1 MCVCVWNHF
10 SQSCNLPWEC
20 APLMSGAQTQR
31 FWFNWPLCLPPG
43 SWVFTAPGRYWSAM
57 CWGPRSLNRLQME
70 WLTSWWLYPFLP
82 LVIFWGSPGPRSTS
96 LVLPAGLWEAAAL
109 SRDSLWFSPQP
120 RRPLGA
126 PPAAAAARWAPAG
139 ARKGLLGGLF
149 RRLVLSGLVL
159 LSLFF
164 FPFIF
169 IRWRLITL
177 QYCSGFCRALTW
189 ISHGFTCVPH
199 PDPPSHLPPHPI
211 PLGHPSAP
219 APSTCLM
226 HPAWAGICFT
236 LDSIHISMLL
246 SQSTPPSP
254 SPTESQSLFCT
265 SVSFPVLHIELSL
278 PSF

>member
-1 MCVCVWNHF
+1 MWNHF

-43 SWVFTAPGRYWSAM
+43 SWVFTAPGRYWSAT

-109 SRDSLWFSPQP
+109 SRDSLWFSPPP

-177 QYCSGFCRALTW
+177 QYCSGVCRALTW

-199 PDPPSHLPPHPI
+199 PDPPPTSLPIPSLWVTPVHQPRALVSCIQPGLASVSPLIAYIFRCCSLRAPHPR
-211 PLGHPSAP
+211 
-219 APSTCLM
+219 
-226 HPAWAGICFT
+226 
-236 LDSIHISMLL
+236 LL
-246 SQSTPPSP
+246 PQSPKVCSVHL
-254 SPTESQSLFCT
+254 SLF
-265 SVSFPVLHIELSL
+265 LSCI
-278 PSF
+278 